1 MIKCTTCG
9 LTRERFLHRHQVN
22 PEHQAKMYL
31 RETCVDKSSCKFEII
46 PDEPNSE
53 DLLKAQLS
61 RSLPETAPI
70 TEGEINSLLA
80 CVWRESW
87 MDDADWSAFCAKI
100 YAKPGFSVKKI
111 QEDFRQ
117 GVENGY
123 SVDQQI
129 QICKSLFSK
138 P

>member
-1 MIKCTTCG
+1 MRCLRLVPPPLELPTTAMIKCTTCG

-61 RSLPETAPI
+61 RSLP
-70 TEGEINSLLA
+70 
-80 CVWRESW
+80 
-87 MDDADWSAFCAKI
+87 
-100 YAKPGFSVKKI
+100 
-111 QEDFRQ
+111 
-117 GVENGY
+117 
-123 SVDQQI
+123 
-129 QICKSLFSK
+129 
-138 P
+138 

>member
-61 RSLPETAPI
+61 RSLPES
-70 TEGEINSLLA
+70 EINSLLA
-80 CVWRESW
+80 CVWRENW
-87 MDDADWSAFCAKI
+87 MDDADWSAFCAEI
-100 YAKPGFSVKKI
+100 HAKPGFSVKEI

-117 GVENGY
+117 GVKNGY

-129 QICKSLFSK
+129 QVCKLLFTK